1 MVELDG
7 NHMVDMYYPYLKTKL
22 ELPDYFGENLDAL
35 FDSLTEMVAEI
46 SIINSNKMDEALLA
60 TFKDA
65 SSENSYLKYPNIHKN
80 L

>member
-7 NHMVDMYYPYLKTKL
+7 NQMVDMYYAYLKTKL

-46 SIINSNKMDEALLA
+46 SIVNSNKMDEALLA

-65 SSENSYLKYPNIHKN
+65 SSENSYLKLDLK
-80 L
+80 

>member
-7 NHMVDMYYPYLKTKL
+7 NNMVGMYYPYLKTKL
-22 ELPDYFGENLDAL
+22 ELPDYFSENLDAL

-46 SIINSNKMDEALLA
+46 SIVNSNKMDESLLA

-65 SSENSYLKYPNIHKN
+65 SSENSYLKLDLK
-80 L
+80 